1 MKATRLMVLLGSACL
16 VVGLVA
22 GARHATAAPG
32 AGGVLEKI
40 KADGRLIVGIGQE
53 AAPFGY
59 RENGQLVGYDVDIA
73 RAVAKRL
80 ESYIGKPFT
89 LQFVAVTDETRI
101 SWVQSGQVQMSLDHT
116 NITRKRL
123 ANIDFSVPY
132 GWDGKAVLYRNAKAP
147 RDLADFAGKTIGIKR
162 SSSAEGEIKAYF
174 EAKGWT
180 PPTLKQYDNHG
191 AGIRA
196 LLDQQIDGFT
206 DDTSLII
213 ATATLAGQKVGPDGQ
228 LAVTQ
233 TPYSTA
239 MFGIG
244 VPQDDS
250 RWRNAVNYALH
261 DLWLSGEFQR
271 IYAKWF
277 GPGAVCPLPM
287 GEHRME
293 PFVNG

>member
-1 MKATRLMVLLGSACL
+1 MFLAASTLLAL
-16 VVGLVA
+16 GLLA
-22 GARHATAAPG
+22 GAPHATAAPE
-32 AGGVLEKI
+32 AGKTIEKI

-59 RENGQLVGYDVDIA
+59 RENGQLVGYDVDIV

-80 ESYIGKPFT
+80 ETYIGSPIS
-89 LQFVAVTDETRI
+89 LQFMAVTDETRI
-101 SWVQSGQVQMSLDHT
+101 SWVQSGQVHMSLSHT

-132 GWDGKAVLYRNAKAP
+132 GWDGKSILYRNTKPP

-174 EAKGWT
+174 ESKGLA
-180 PPTLKQYDNHG
+180 PPVLKQYDNHG

-206 DDTSLII
+206 DDSSLII
-213 ATATLAGQKVGPDGQ
+213 ATATLSGSKVGPDGP
-228 LAVTQ
+228 LSVAATS
-233 TPYSTA
+233 YSTA

-250 RWRNAVNYALH
+250 RWRNIVNYALH

-277 GPGAVCPLPM
+277 GPASVCPLPL
-287 GEHRME
+287 GDHRME